1 MKYCLPRLLALLS
14 FYWVNCEDSSIQRF
28 DGWYNNLAFPR
39 WGTAG
44 EKLVHNISSVY
55 EDYTYQPTCSGRPSA
70 RLVSNALFRQN
81 TSTDSGGSY
90 NNRTAFFAFFG
101 QLVSFEVSDTDD
113 TTCPIEL
120 LEIPVPKCDPDFDA
134 QCTGTR
140 KMPYERIK
148 YDKHTGQSPN
158 TPRQQVNSATS
169 FIDGSFVY
177 GPSIVRTNFLRQ
189 DRTGHLASGDSWG
202 KYPEP
207 NVDRLPYMM
216 YPSIDGKM
224 SNVDKLWKMGDNHVH
239 ENPAILSLGILF
251 FRYHNYL
258 ATKLHR
264 EHTNW
269 HYRKVFYNTRRNVI
283 ASLQKIIMYDW
294 LPDLLGVGIKP
305 YTGYRSSLEPGI
317 SSVFDAAAI
326 KYIMTL
332 VPSAITR
339 RNNNCKSISW
349 DDHKAVRLCN
359 SYFNSQ
365 NILLSREDGVEEMIM
380 GMVSESAEKEDLNI
394 VEDIQSKFYGP
405 LHFSRHDFVAQTIM
419 RGRDY
424 GLPDYNS
431 VRKAVGLKP
440 VSTWAEINVELNK
453 TNPEIFVTVENI
465 YKELKHLDVFVGG
478 MLETT
483 PSGPGELFRIIILDQ
498 FYRIRD
504 GDRFWFENKDNGLFT
519 EEQVEQIKNITLYD
533 IIVNSTKLDTDHIQ
547 RDVFTVS
554 QEMPCKPL
562 RISTSELEPCGSHHG
577 YDYFAGSEVT
587 YIIIWTCFGL
597 IPLVCILCA
606 YIAAKCRQWKHS
618 RHVKRQQ
625 HYIGNQQRNNDL
637 STNKESEFQ
646 YQAEEWLGAKEDSRL
661 VSVQLKLKC
670 QLSVLSARGTRLRTI
685 NMDFIEEVQI
695 WISNNKG
702 QKTIVVKMPKEYDM
716 ILVFPNY
723 NMRSSFLT
731 SLTSTLKRYGKK
743 YTIME
748 MRLKTIYDQAVTQK
762 KRNMQLEKFFK
773 SVFSEAFDMDYDPNL
788 ENHGVETAQVK
799 EMLSIE
805 LTKEEFAHALACK
818 PDSEFVENMFSLL
831 DSDRNG
837 YISFRDFLNAVVLF
851 SKGTCQE
858 KLHLLFRMFDMDGK
872 GCLQKEELSRMF
884 GSLLEMANNNIS
896 KPDLESLVES
906 MCSENGLNDQSSY
919 NFEDFCQLLSP
930 QMDKIWNAGL
940 EWKGRKNCYPSNDKK
955 RIGKSPKASPKPK
968 KVSPKASLNELSK
981 LSPNSSPK
989 NSPYPDKSIDI
1000 GRRKSSTPN
1009 IENRRKS
1016 SIQPSTCSDDSR
1028 SNSLK
1033 SSNLSDAKFVAVREK
1048 YSPLKSKLKTVA
1060 HFIENNRQHIFFLV
1074 LFFGI
1079 CLGLFTERFYYY
1091 TVEREHSGLRALMSY
1106 GISTTRGA
1114 AAAMSFTFSL
1124 LLLTMCRNMITWLR
1138 GTFLNLYIPFDSH
1151 VAFHKVVAW
1160 SALFFTGL
1168 HVIGYS
1174 INFYQLATQPTK
1186 HLCVF
1191 DSVVLRTEAL
1201 PGFEFWFFG
1210 NMTGCTGV
1218 LLVVVICII
1227 YVFATQTARQ
1237 FIFNGFWLTHKL
1249 IVIMYV
1255 LTILHGASVIVQKP
1269 MFFVYFIVPAILFAM
1284 DKMISLSRKK
1294 TEIAVLG
1301 AEKLPSDITFLQ
1313 FKRPS
1318 KFEYKSGQWVRIACL
1333 SHGRNEFHPFTITS
1347 APHEDTLSLH
1357 IRALGPWTWN
1367 IRNLFDPESLKDGPY
1382 PKLFLDGPYG
1392 AGQQDWYQY
1401 EVSVLVGAG
1410 IGVTPYASIL
1420 KDFVHMA
1427 QMRSTYKMKCQKLYF
1442 IWVTGSQRH
1451 FEWLLD
1457 IIREVEEV
1465 DQKGIVSIDI
1475 FITQFF
1481 QNFDLRTCMLYI
1493 CEEHFQKLSGGRS
1506 LFTGLKATTHF
1517 GRPQLSTMF
1526 QAVHKTHPMVRK
1538 VGVFS
1543 CGPPGLTKS
1552 VEVATKDASNTT
1564 KALFEHHFE
1573 NF

>member
-1 MKYCLPRLLALLS
+1 ME
-14 FYWVNCEDSSIQRF
+14 VNCEDSSIQRF

-55 EDYTYQPTCSGRPSA
+55 EDYTYQPTGSGRPSA

-120 LEIPVPKCDPDFDA
+120 LEIPVPRCDPDFDA

-224 SNVDKLWKMGDNHVH
+224 SN
-239 ENPAILSLGILF
+239 
-251 FRYHNYL
+251 
-258 ATKLHR
+258 
-264 EHTNW
+264 
-269 HYRKVFYNTRRNVI
+269 
-283 ASLQKIIMYDW
+283 KIIMYDW

-349 DDHKAVRLCN
+349 DNHKAVRLCN

-365 NILLSREDGVEEMIM
+365 NILLSREDGVEEIIM

-625 HYIGNQQRNNDL
+625 HYVGNQQRNNDL

-670 QLSVLSARGTRLRTI
+670 QLNVLSARGTRLRTI

-702 QKTIVVKMPKEYDM
+702 QKAIVVKMPKEYDM

-748 MRLKTIYDQAVTQK
+748 MRLKTIYDQAVTQR

-872 GCLQKEELSRMF
+872 GCLEKEELSRMF

-955 RIGKSPKASPKPK
+955 RIGKSHKASPKPK

-1000 GRRKSSTPN
+1000 GRRKSSTLN

-1016 SIQPSTCSDDSR
+1016 SSQPSTCSDDSR

-1186 HLCVF
+1186 HLCN
-1191 DSVVLRTEAL
+1191 LT
-1201 PGFEFWFFG
+1201 
-1210 NMTGCTGV
+1210 
-1218 LLVVVICII
+1218 LL
-1227 YVFATQTARQ
+1227 F
-1237 FIFNGFWLTHKL
+1237 
-1249 IVIMYV
+1249 
-1255 LTILHGASVIVQKP
+1255 
-1269 MFFVYFIVPAILFAM
+1269 
-1284 DKMISLSRKK
+1284 
-1294 TEIAVLG
+1294 
-1301 AEKLPSDITFLQ
+1301 
-1313 FKRPS
+1313 
-1318 KFEYKSGQWVRIACL
+1318 
-1333 SHGRNEFHPFTITS
+1333 
-1347 APHEDTLSLH
+1347 
-1357 IRALGPWTWN
+1357 
-1367 IRNLFDPESLKDGPY
+1367 
-1382 PKLFLDGPYG
+1382 
-1392 AGQQDWYQY
+1392 
-1401 EVSVLVGAG
+1401 
-1410 IGVTPYASIL
+1410 
-1420 KDFVHMA
+1420 
-1427 QMRSTYKMKCQKLYF
+1427 
-1442 IWVTGSQRH
+1442 
-1451 FEWLLD
+1451 
-1457 IIREVEEV
+1457 
-1465 DQKGIVSIDI
+1465 
-1475 FITQFF
+1475 
-1481 QNFDLRTCMLYI
+1481 
-1493 CEEHFQKLSGGRS
+1493 
-1506 LFTGLKATTHF
+1506 
-1517 GRPQLSTMF
+1517 
-1526 QAVHKTHPMVRK
+1526 
-1538 VGVFS
+1538 
-1543 CGPPGLTKS
+1543 
-1552 VEVATKDASNTT
+1552 
-1564 KALFEHHFE
+1564 
-1573 NF
+1573 